1 MKYSILFFTLAICIA
16 CNAQNK
22 MKELVINDEVVPA
35 QVVAQLEA
43 AYQVKFVPGSYW
55 YDRMTGAFGIK
66 GGPCTGIGVAG
77 LNIGGQLKPNA
88 SGGGT
93 HVFINGRDLHTQDVM
108 AFQTF
113 MQVIPGRYWMDAQG
127 NFGYENMP
135 YALGNV
141 YQLYKAKF
149 GKGSGGGATSYYKNN
164 PWSGENT
171 SFGGDGSF
179 LYYSSKKTDGT
190 TYEYFSDH

>member
-1 MKYSILFFTLAICIA
+1 MKWTSLFFTLAVCIA

-35 QVVAQLEA
+35 QTVAQLEA

-55 YDRMTGAFGIK
+55 YDRMTGAFGLK
-66 GGPCTGIGVAG
+66 GGPCAGIGVAG
-77 LNIGGQLKPNA
+77 LNIGGPLKANA
-88 SGGGT
+88 SGGGSN
-93 HVFINGRDLHTQDVM
+93 VFINGRDLHPQDVL

-113 MQVIPGRYWMDAQG
+113 MQVIPGRYWMDAYG

-149 GKGSGGGATSYYKNN
+149 GRGGSGGATSYYKNN
-164 PWSGENT
+164 PWSGEST

-179 LYYSSKKTDGT
+179 MYYSSKKSDGT

>member
-1 MKYSILFFTLAICIA
+1 MKWTSLFFTLAVCIA

-35 QVVAQLEA
+35 QTVAQLEA
-43 AYQVKFVPGSYW
+43 AYQVKFVAGSYW

-66 GGPCTGIGVAG
+66 GGPCKGIGVAG
-77 LNIGGQLKPNA
+77 LNIGGPLKANA
-88 SGGGT
+88 SGGGSN
-93 HVFINGRDLHTQDVM
+93 VFINGRDLHPQDVL

-113 MQVIPGRYWMDAQG
+113 MQVIPGRYWMDAYG

-141 YQLYKAKF
+141 YKLYKAKF
-149 GKGSGGGATSYYKNN
+149 GRGNGGATSYYKNN
-164 PWSGENT
+164 PWSGEST

-179 LYYSSKKTDGT
+179 MYYSSKKADGT